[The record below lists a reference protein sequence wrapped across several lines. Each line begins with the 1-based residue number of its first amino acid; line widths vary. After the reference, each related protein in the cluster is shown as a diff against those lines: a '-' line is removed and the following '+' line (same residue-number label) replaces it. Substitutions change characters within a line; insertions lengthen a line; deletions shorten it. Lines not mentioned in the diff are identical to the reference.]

1 MRSDTSS
8 AQRSSVEAQASKRCA
23 CWQATA
29 GLLSRNAMCTQL
41 GANSRAQSRSLRA
54 TRGKRRSAHPQPL
67 IITIEYSEFVG
78 ARGFVSLAPQLA
90 ASRAIRPVSCGL
102 VISARDAA
110 LPDATGNHS
119 AFGNGVVT
127 SHRRPLWKKP
137 ARKGGFIR
145 SVAQPRFNTL
155 MPSAVAKQLVLR
167 RNIREI

>member
-90 ASRAIRPVSCGL
+90 ASRAIRPVSCGF
-102 VISARDAA
+102 VISTCDGA
-110 LPDATGNHS
+110 LPRATGNHF
-119 AFGNGVVT
+119 AFGKWVVT
-127 SHRRPLWKKP
+127 ALFACSRILVAAPILAKDVYPPLEL
-137 ARKGGFIR
+137 ARYL
-145 SVAQPRFNTL
+145 AATQ
-155 MPSAVAKQLVLR
+155 
-167 RNIREI
+167 E